1 MAAAVRVAVSGRSPA
16 AVENAVAQLG
26 IEFGIEQVTGTACDV
41 ADPEGM
47 RELWQAAAGAFGRVD
62 AWVNNAGASA
72 ARKPL
77 WEQSDEDLRRVVE
90 SNLTGTLFGLKV
102 PVAAMI
108 EQGGGQV
115 WMTEGFGSDGATQPG
130 MAAYGATKRAVRYL
144 RKALLS
150 DTANTPVQ
158 VGTLSP
164 GIVVTDLL
172 TGDYD
177 PASEQWDKAK
187 RIFNILGDRVET
199 VTPWLAEH
207 LLAAD
212 KPGSRI
218 VWLTRR
224 KALAR
229 FALAPLRKRDLFTA

>member
-1 MAAAVRVAVSGRSPA
+1 
-16 AVENAVAQLG
+16 
-26 IEFGIEQVTGTACDV
+26 
-41 ADPEGM
+41 M

-130 MAAYGATKRAVRYL
+130 MAAYAPPSEPSATCAKPCWPTPPTHQCRWARCHRA
-144 RKALLS
+144 S
-150 DTANTPVQ
+150 
-158 VGTLSP
+158 
-164 GIVVTDLL
+164 
-172 TGDYD
+172 
-177 PASEQWDKAK
+177 W
-187 RIFNILGDRVET
+187 
-199 VTPWLAEH
+199 
-207 LLAAD
+207 
-212 KPGSRI
+212 
-218 VWLTRR
+218 
-224 KALAR
+224 
-229 FALAPLRKRDLFTA
+229 